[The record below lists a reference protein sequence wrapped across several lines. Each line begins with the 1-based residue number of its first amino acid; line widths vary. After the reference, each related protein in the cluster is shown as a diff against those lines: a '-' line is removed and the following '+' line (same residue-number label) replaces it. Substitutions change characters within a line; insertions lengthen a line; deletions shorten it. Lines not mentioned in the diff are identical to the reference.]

1 VFSTGADGRIHLTK
15 PRYRYSCSWWLY
27 NRPAVERGARMPTL
41 QLTAGAD
48 DTSAHPQIGAIRP
61 VDLKDA
67 LARGLSD
74 FVATPTHIMF
84 LCVIY
89 PIVGLV
95 LARVAL
101 GYDVLPLLFP
111 LTTGFVLIGPFAA
124 IGLYELS
131 RRREQG
137 LEACWADAFDVLG
150 SPSFAAIAAFGF
162 LLTLIFIF
170 WVAAAD
176 WIYLATLG
184 NKPVASVA
192 DFLDEVL
199 TTSSGW
205 KLIILGNGV
214 GFLFA
219 LLVLTISAVSFP
231 LLLDRNVGV
240 ATAILTSARLVYGN
254 PVTMSLWGLIVTGLL
269 VIGSLPFFIGLA
281 VVMPVLGHSTWHLYR
296 RAVITA

>member
-1 VFSTGADGRIHLTK
+1 
-15 PRYRYSCSWWLY
+15 
-27 NRPAVERGARMPTL
+27 MPTL
-41 QLTAGAD
+41 HLTAGTEEALVR
-48 DTSAHPQIGAIRP
+48 PQIRSIRS

-67 LARGLSD
+67 LTRGLRD
-74 FVATPTHIMF
+74 FVAMPTHIMF

-95 LARVAL
+95 LARLAF
-101 GYDVLPLLFP
+101 GYDVLPQLFP
-111 LTTGFVLIGPFAA
+111 LMTGFVLIGPFAA

-137 LEACWADAFDVLG
+137 LEAYWTDAFDVLG
-150 SPSFAAIAAFGF
+150 SPSFAAIAALGF
-162 LLTLIFIF
+162 LLLLIFII
-170 WVAAAD
+170 WLAAAD
-176 WIYLATLG
+176 WIYVATLG

-192 DFLDEVL
+192 DFLSEVL

-205 KLIILGNGV
+205 KLIILGNGI

-231 LLLDRNVGV
+231 LLLDRDVGV
-240 ATAILTSARLVYGN
+240 AMAILTSVRLVFGS
-254 PVTMSLWGLIVTGLL
+254 PFAMSLWGLIVAGLL

-281 VVMPVLGHSTWHLYR
+281 IVIPVLGHSTWHLYR
-296 RAVITA
+296 RAVTVA

>member
-1 VFSTGADGRIHLTK
+1 
-15 PRYRYSCSWWLY
+15 
-27 NRPAVERGARMPTL
+27 MPTL
-41 QLTAGAD
+41 HLTAGAD
-48 DTSAHPQIGAIRP
+48 DAAAHPQIRAIQP
-61 VDLKDA
+61 IDLKDA
-67 LARGLSD
+67 LVRGCSD
-74 FVATPTHIMF
+74 FVAMPTHIMF

-95 LARVAL
+95 LARLAL

-111 LTTGFVLIGPFAA
+111 LMTGFVLIGPFAA

-137 LEACWADAFDVLG
+137 LEACWTDAFDVLG
-150 SPSFAAIAAFGF
+150 SPSFAAIAALGF
-162 LLTLIFIF
+162 LLMLIFIF
-170 WVAAAD
+170 WLAAAD
-176 WIYLATLG
+176 WIYLATFG

-192 DFLDEVL
+192 DFLGEVL
-199 TTSSGW
+199 STSSGW
-205 KLIILGNGV
+205 KLIVLGNGM

-219 LLVLTISAVSFP
+219 LLALSISAVSFP

-240 ATAILTSARLVYGN
+240 ATAILTSVRLVCGS
-254 PVTMSLWGLIVTGLL
+254 PVTMSLWGLIVAGLL

>member
-1 VFSTGADGRIHLTK
+1 
-15 PRYRYSCSWWLY
+15 
-27 NRPAVERGARMPTL
+27 MPTL
-41 QLTAGAD
+41 HLTAGAD
-48 DTSAHPQIGAIRP
+48 AALVRPQIRGIRS

-67 LARGLSD
+67 LAHGFGD
-74 FVATPTHIMF
+74 FVAMPTHIMF

-95 LARVAL
+95 LARLAF

-111 LTTGFVLIGPFAA
+111 LMTGFVLIGPFAA

-137 LEACWADAFDVLG
+137 LEACWTDAFDVLG
-150 SPSFAAIAAFGF
+150 SPSFAAIAALGF
-162 LLTLIFIF
+162 LLMLIFIF
-170 WVAAAD
+170 WLAAAD
-176 WIYLATLG
+176 WIYVATFG

-192 DFLDEVL
+192 DFLGEVL

-205 KLIILGNGV
+205 KLIILGNGI

-231 LLLDRNVGV
+231 LLLDRDAGV
-240 ATAILTSARLVYGN
+240 AMAILTSVRLAFRS
-254 PVTMSLWGLIVTGLL
+254 PVTMSLWGLIVAGLL

-281 VVMPVLGHSTWHLYR
+281 VVIPVLGHSTWHLYR
-296 RAVITA
+296 KAVIMA